1 MLEEPSGHLSISL
14 NSNMPSPHQVLASF
28 SKNEE
33 NWTVLVLSHGC
44 TLKGPKEIFFVNA
57 DASVSSRPTK
67 SESLEGEP
75 RNRMTAPQGILTS
88 SQG

>member
-14 NSNMPSPHQVLASF
+14 NSNMPSPHRVLASF

-44 TLKGPKEIFFVNA
+44 TLKGPKEIFFLM
-57 DASVSSRPTK
+57 PTPL
-67 SESLEGEP
+67 SHPDQRNQNPWRESPETE
-75 RNRMTAPQGILTS
+75 
-88 SQG
+88 